1 LRGKIRSEIGQAVGN
16 SAEAQAASTEM
27 CAFYRDHLQPDASR
41 TLAQYISLALNL
53 GEPPKF
59 ELRTKEA
66 DLPPDAAYVLGFV
79 PLLARFYEAAGLQ
92 AIWQANRTEYS
103 ALVDRFHGP
112 VSNMLLSTDVYL
124 RMPVSGYLGRQ
135 FSVIV
140 EPMAAPGQVN
150 SRNYGLDYFVVLAPE
165 RNGILN
171 TEAIRHTYL
180 HFILDPLMAKRGSAM
195 KQLKPLLATVQRAP
209 LDASFKSDIELLV
222 TESLIRAVEARTVA
236 SGKQGEAARQKALQT
251 AIADGFVLARYFY
264 DALGK
269 FEKGEVG
276 LRQALPDWL
285 YLMEVDVER
294 KRAEQVEFARR
305 AAPELMSATPGRR
318 NPLDLAEQRLSAGDY
333 SGAQKLAQQA
343 LDKRQGD
350 AGRALFIL
358 AQAASLNGDAENAR
372 LYFQRT
378 LAASRDPRI
387 LAWAYI
393 YLGRMADMQE
403 DRETALEHYRAAL
416 ATGDK
421 APETMAAAQGG
432 LEQPYEPR
440 RPRE

>member
-1 LRGKIRSEIGQAVGN
+1 
-16 SAEAQAASTEM
+16 
-27 CAFYRDHLQPDASR
+27 
-41 TLAQYISLALNL
+41 
-53 GEPPKF
+53 
-59 ELRTKEA
+59 
-66 DLPPDAAYVLGFV
+66 
-79 PLLARFYEAAGLQ
+79 
-92 AIWQANRTEYS
+92 
-103 ALVDRFHGP
+103 
-112 VSNMLLSTDVYL
+112 
-124 RMPVSGYLGRQ
+124 
-135 FSVIV
+135 
-140 EPMAAPGQVN
+140 
-150 SRNYGLDYFVVLAPE
+150 
-165 RNGILN
+165 
-171 TEAIRHTYL
+171 
-180 HFILDPLMAKRGSAM
+180 
-195 KQLKPLLATVQRAP
+195 
-209 LDASFKSDIELLV
+209 
-222 TESLIRAVEARTVA
+222 
-236 SGKQGEAARQKALQT
+236 
-251 AIADGFVLARYFY
+251 
-264 DALGK
+264 
-269 FEKGEVG
+269 
-276 LRQALPDWL
+276 
-285 YLMEVDVER
+285 
-294 KRAEQVEFARR
+294 
-305 AAPELMSATPGRR
+305 MSATPGRR

-387 LAWAYI
+387 LAWAHI